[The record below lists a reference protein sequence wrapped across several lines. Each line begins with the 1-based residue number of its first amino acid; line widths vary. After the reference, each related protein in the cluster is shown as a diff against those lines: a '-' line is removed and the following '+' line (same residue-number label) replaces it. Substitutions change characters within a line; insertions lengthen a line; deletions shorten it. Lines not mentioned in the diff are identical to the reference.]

1 MSESFSSLPL
11 VSIVT
16 PSFNQAKFLE
26 ETIRSVLEQD
36 YPSIEYILIDGG
48 STDGSVE
55 IIQKYAHRLA
65 YWVSEKDRGQ
75 TDALNKG
82 FAAAQAA
89 SSPG

>member
-26 ETIRSVLEQD
+26 ETIRSVLDQD
-36 YPSIEYILIDGG
+36 YPHIEYILIDGG

-55 IIQKYAHRLA
+55 IIRKC
-65 YWVSEKDRGQ
+65 
-75 TDALNKG
+75 
-82 FAAAQAA
+82 
-89 SSPG
+89 SPAGVLGIRERSRSNRRPQ